1 MPQESNLILA
11 TKGLLLFGDAL
22 FKATDGLE
30 DCPYGSTAEEAA
42 LDMLPDC
49 LPIDDLLENAYYRRV
64 LKEHGFYKGASKQE
78 KQEWEYAATW
88 AMGTFSAFAVRLAY
102 SKFPEEFYENEDD
115 RREHS
120 WLGVFLDKAKNCTP
134 EEYKAWAQ
142 KMADGI
148 LENFGVADDDTQ
160 EDEQEK
166 N

>member
-1 MPQESNLILA
+1 MSQESNISLA
-11 TKGLLLFGDAL
+11 TKGMLLFGDAL

-49 LPIDDLLENAYYRRV
+49 LPIDEFMANAYCRRL

-78 KQEWEYAATW
+78 KQEWEYAATC
-88 AMGTFSAFAVRLAY
+88 AMNTFSALAIRLAY
-102 SKFPEEFYENEDD
+102 SKFPEEF
-115 RREHS
+115 REHEDGWKAS
-120 WLGVFLDKAKNCTP
+120 PFLRVFLDKAKNCTP

-148 LENFGVADDDTQ
+148 LESFGVADDDTQ